1 MIKKIIEHLIEKG
14 YVVEEGYNKIITTHS
29 VKGKQFKVQGE
40 LGNDFPF
47 NLPSLFLLERNKFD
61 ILAHVT
67 WNFNE
72 NIGIICTGVSVSRN
86 IDYAN
91 PEFIYEKCLKDAVE
105 TLKISIGNSI
115 VNNKEI
121 IEEFNAH
128 WRSCVNDQHAIIN
141 FVEPKDK
148 IMEVKVAISS
158 KKQPYVIDYDSKV
171 NNQYKFLRELEEK
184 SQVSGKGI
192 YFPLNKGILPPS
204 PRKEIKSWWKNLI
217 ISSPSLKAYLKRFS
231 RRNQSK
237 IFWIVSSVNVNSK
250 VSWFCLKFEAGRK
263 EKLPLGRKD
272 DFSKWNI
279 TPYETILHNKDFI
292 LPRGGASNSDRKQ
305 NILLVGCGSLGSE
318 IANELVSTGLIE
330 KLTLIDFDKMEPE
343 NIHRH
348 FLGGKYIGE
357 SKVKALRN
365 ELRNKYPY
373 IKIDYG
379 KKKKLSECIDKNFL
393 NDIDGVIVATGDP
406 TAERYFNKELFK
418 SEKRPW
424 VIYSWLEGHGVGG
437 HAVYVH
443 NNGNGC
449 LSCLYR
455 NENGERSLNS
465 IQNFIKGGQK
475 VSVDISGC
483 GSHFLP
489 YSYLDAK
496 ETATLTS
503 RLAIKALT
511 GKLNESKRVSWK
523 GDIDTSLGLET
534 TYRYKNFKEN
544 FYRPIPLYW
553 KGCDICND

>member
-1 MIKKIIEHLIEKG
+1 MIKKIVEHLIEKG
-14 YVVEEGYNKIITTHS
+14 YVVEEGSNKIITTHS

-67 WNFNE
+67 WNFSE

-171 NNQYKFLRELEEK
+171 NNQYKFLRVLEEK

-217 ISSPSLKAYLKRFS
+217 ISSPSLKAYLKRFT
-231 RRNQSK
+231 RRNKSK
-237 IFWIVSSVNVNSK
+237 VFWVVSSVNVNSK

-357 SKVKALRN
+357 SKAKALRN
-365 ELRNKYPY
+365 ELRKKYPY

-379 KKKKLSECIDKNFL
+379 KKKKLSECIDKKFL

-418 SEKRPW
+418 FEKRPW

-544 FYRPIPLYW
+544 FYRPIPLHW